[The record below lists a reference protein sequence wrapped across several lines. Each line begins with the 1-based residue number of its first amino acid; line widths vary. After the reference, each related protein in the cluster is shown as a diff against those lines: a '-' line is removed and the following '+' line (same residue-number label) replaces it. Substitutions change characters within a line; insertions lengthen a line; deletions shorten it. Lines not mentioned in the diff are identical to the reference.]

1 MSRKHLAVASLSTFA
16 LLAACHGRPE
26 KWDTPPPAF
35 SAYGLASA
43 AVILDEPM
51 HRAIALVAHADQRL
65 DAVSLPIGHGFLS
78 AAVSPDQSRLFVL
91 SAGDVP
97 RRTASDQFPSLTVI
111 DGGKSSP
118 TSQRFDM
125 AEPLGNLAVDPEG
138 HWAAAF
144 AGSTTPTSLVEN
156 PNEIVLFDLTQSPG
170 PSNPISRTIR
180 SFGGAPVRLTFT
192 PTLNLP
198 AGPRRLLV
206 IETDRDVTLL
216 DLDHAADPT
225 PPPEITVRL
234 TNGSDTRVLAPA
246 GVAVDDGDPSSNTDA
261 RVAVRTA
268 NDSNVIT
275 LTLGPAPANAPPG
288 GNDFAPVINL
298 TDVGGIP
305 SDVAF
310 VHTDGGPRV
319 AALVPTKT
327 SAVLVEPD
335 TSVTETVALP
345 ASYARMALVTSV
357 TGSANGTDVALLWSA
372 SGGGVAFWTLGVTAG
387 QPYRSVE
394 VLGIQDDV
402 HDVVDVPV
410 PHPELKVLQTTSA
423 STFYMLNL
431 GSRTAAP
438 LETMGSPSI
447 VVSPDGARVWAFGPH
462 TSQLA
467 ALDVTTLHPVPLYVD
482 RAIDAVFDVARDDGG
497 RALVVLHAAGGVG
510 ATVFDALSPDTAT
523 ARSYSAL
530 LQEGL

>member
-1 MSRKHLAVASLSTFA
+1 MRSTHLTLPSLSA
-16 LLAACHGRPE
+16 LALVAACHGRPE
-26 KWDTPPPAF
+26 RWDTPPPSF
-35 SAYGLASA
+35 SAYGLTSA
-43 AVILDEPM
+43 AVVLDDPM
-51 HRAIALVAHADQRL
+51 HRALALVPRADQQL
-65 DAVSLPIGHGFLS
+65 DTVALAIGHGFLS

-97 RRTASDQFPSLTVI
+97 RRTASDQYPSLTMI
-111 DGGKSSP
+111 DASTSSP
-118 TSQRFDM
+118 ASTRYDM
-125 AEPLGNLAVDPEG
+125 AEPLGNLAVDPQG

-144 AGSTTPTSLVEN
+144 AGASTPTSFVEN
-156 PNEIVLFDLTQSPG
+156 PNEIVLFDLTQPPG
-170 PSNPISRTIR
+170 ASNPISRTIR

-198 AGPRRLLV
+198 ATPRRLLV

-246 GVAVDDGDPSSNTDA
+246 GVAVDPGDPSSNTDA

-268 NDSNVIT
+268 NDTNVIT
-275 LTLGPAPANAPPG
+275 LALGPAPANAPPG

-305 SDVAF
+305 SDIAF
-310 VHTDGGPRV
+310 VHTDGGLRV
-319 AALVPTKT
+319 AALVPTTT

-335 TSVTETVALP
+335 TSVTETVSLP
-345 ASYARMALVTSV
+345 AAYARMAIVTSV
-357 TGSANGTDVALLWSA
+357 TGGANGTDVALLWSA

-402 HDVVDVPV
+402 RDVVDVPV
-410 PHPELKVLQTTSA
+410 PHPELKVLQTLSG

-431 GSRTAAP
+431 GSRTASP
-438 LETMGSPSI
+438 LETMGAPSL
-447 VVSPDGARVWAFGPH
+447 VVSPDGARVWAFGSH

-482 RAIDAVFDVARDDGG
+482 RPIDAAFDVARDDGG
-497 RALVVLHAAGGVG
+497 RALVALHAAGAVG
-510 ATVFDALSPDTAT
+510 ATIFDALSPDTAT

-530 LQEGL
+530 LLEGL